1 MMTLEWFKLEA
12 SNGNNSN
19 SYLIPLDVNL
29 QRSRFYL
36 FIFKLRTHGSLDGK
50 KKKNKFNIIVSHANI
65 FF

>member
-36 FIFKLRTHGSLDGK
+36 FIFKLFKLRTHGSLDGK
-50 KKKNKFNIIVSHANI
+50 KN

>member
-1 MMTLEWFKLEA
+1 MMTLELFKLEA

-36 FIFKLRTHGSLDGK
+36 FIFKLFKLRTHGSLDGK
-50 KKKNKFNIIVSHANI
+50 KNILI
-65 FF
+65 

>member
-50 KKKNKFNIIVSHANI
+50 KKKKNLI
-65 FF
+65 